1 VAVNPWFE
9 GGYVLGGLRFQNQSS
24 VLKNSFVPLA
34 DFCSGTKSAVFERFE
49 LGFGPPMD
57 PAATF
62 SPGSVVFE
70 TMKRFTLSAKV
81 VATSPY
87 AVHTRARCWASP
99 TDKRITLMVTGI
111 YRFAKGKIDEQ

>member
-1 VAVNPWFE
+1 
-9 GGYVLGGLRFQNQSS
+9 
-24 VLKNSFVPLA
+24 
-34 DFCSGTKSAVFERFE
+34 
-49 LGFGPPMD
+49 
-57 PAATF
+57 
-62 SPGSVVFE
+62 
-70 TMKRFTLSAKV
+70 MKRFTLSAKV